1 VKDETESRELVER
14 IRKGDAAAWDALTE
28 RYTGLLWSIARGLRL
43 GDADAADAVQ
53 TTWLRLLE
61 NLDALRDPERVG
73 SWLATSMRHECYDL
87 LRRTARVRVGA
98 PGATDEWATLPDPA
112 DPLDQALLRDERD
125 AELWRAVGR
134 LKPHCQRLLRVLV
147 TDPPP
152 SYADAAAALGMPLG
166 SIGPTRQRCLSCLR
180 ELLAADDPAD
190 GHRGE

>member
-1 VKDETESRELVER
+1 MKDETETRELVER

-53 TTWLRLLE
+53 TTWLRLIE

-73 SWLATSMRHECYDL
+73 SWLATSMRHECYDM
-87 LRRTARVRVGA
+87 LRRAARVRVGA
-98 PGATDEWATLPDPA
+98 PGTTDEWATLPDPA